1 MDWLI
6 QEAAKDLVNAEEEA
20 TGEEHGGE
28 RREEDSVGEE
38 GGPALMDEDLPEE
51 EEAGEG
57 EEEEAGGAC
66 IEVPLPEEGIGEKR
80 GRALETVFREV
91 SSADTVVAED
101 AGAPLNGE
109 EQGGARTE
117 EEEEEEGIALTGEGE
132 RCLRLGLKAEEDVVR
147 SVSRPG
153 VTKAGLGLSIR
164 LDVSDEG
171 REDGRLPEGRHRE
184 PCWSDSLKLVLDR
197 ACVPS
202 AEGKSCGLWLVNV
215 GRRSTD
221 CTDGGRG
228 RGGFDSEF

>member
-28 RREEDSVGEE
+28 RREEDLPEE
-38 GGPALMDEDLPEE
+38 EE

-109 EQGGARTE
+109 EQGGGRTE
-117 EEEEEEGIALTGEGE
+117 EEEEGRALTGEGE

-228 RGGFDSEF
+228 RVGFDSEF

>member
-28 RREEDSVGEE
+28 RREEDLPEE
-38 GGPALMDEDLPEE
+38 EE

-109 EQGGARTE
+109 EQGGGRTE
-117 EEEEEEGIALTGEGE
+117 EEEEGRALTGEGE
-132 RCLRLGLKAEEDVVR
+132 RCLRLGLKAEEAVVR

-184 PCWSDSLKLVLDR
+184 PC
-197 ACVPS
+197 
-202 AEGKSCGLWLVNV
+202 
-215 GRRSTD
+215 
-221 CTDGGRG
+221 
-228 RGGFDSEF
+228 